1 MFFRMFSCT
10 KKEKAAQAQKGLEK
24 LVLELIN
31 NPNYPEDEILSQ
43 VTKFVKNGANL
54 NQQILVTEEAPPPPD
69 SERELKAIFN
79 PPTTEEL
86 KEINSNAKHT
96 VTTNMSIAYHL
107 IRTRRTNTI
116 EFTTRIFDLGGGIN
130 NNIAL
135 DMNRLGVY
143 IAFQE
148 YKGPK

>member
-1 MFFRMFSCT
+1 MRAM
-10 KKEKAAQAQKGLEK
+10 
-24 LVLELIN
+24 
-31 NPNYPEDEILSQ
+31 
-43 VTKFVKNGANL
+43 KNK
-54 NQQILVTEEAPPPPD
+54 D

-86 KEINSNAKHT
+86 KEMNSNAKHT